1 LELTRNGVTG
11 LWHPHLHLIVE
22 GTYMPVGE
30 LSRRWLAVTG
40 DSPIVDISLVRD
52 DAAVARYVAKY
63 LCKAIPAVI
72 VRDPASL
79 DAAMLALKGRRTITT
94 FGRWRGFDLDAP
106 PSDEIWDCIAPLD
119 AILADARAGD
129 PAARAILAQLRRP
142 DQCQASINVST
153 PPPEPPA
160 QLLFA

>member
-1 LELTRNGVTG
+1 LEITRNGTTG
-11 LWHPHLHLIVE
+11 LWHPHVHLIVE
-22 GTYMPVGE
+22 GRYLPVGE

-40 DSPIVDISLVRD
+40 DSPIVDIRLVRN

-63 LCKAIPAVI
+63 LCKTVPAAVI
-72 VRDPASL
+72 RDPDSL
-79 DAAMLALKGRRTITT
+79 DTAMTALKGRRTIAT
-94 FGRWRGFDLDAP
+94 FGRWRGFDLDAAP
-106 PSDEIWDCIAPLD
+106 PDEIWDCVAPLD

-129 PAARAILAQLRRP
+129 AAARAILAQLRSP
-142 DQCQASINVST
+142 EQCHQSLTVST